1 MIIDMLM
8 TIAFA
13 LEGNYKTCESSE
25 SQQFMSVPS
34 VPKSHQLVCKAAKDV
49 ETHTNIRK
57 NPPPRHHIDHLS
69 LTCRYTSVASSLA
82 TKVTPSL
89 VMLGVCCSQS
99 QEEHQSTNNIVTPHF
114 GQELRTR
121 STVQPNMSSSTSV
134 CPLQPS
140 PNANHGPELKLVAP
154 TYVQKPWTVHLSFP
168 SLSNREPTL
177 PEHFQ
182 ELDTCTHTHT
192 HTHRWPLH
200 NTLPWCLG
208 GKFIFVFWPMVLF
221 THFSHPLA
229 VAAMFWSASSQL
241 QPHATGKTQV
251 HRALPSHALGPP
263 APGQHIGL
271 KAHPTLGLSGLCLC
285 HPCGYAGHWGL
296 RLQMQLLPHRP
307 MMRSHPCPHPC
318 CLVLCPCCWQPLV
331 QPS

>member
-1 MIIDMLM
+1 
-8 TIAFA
+8 
-13 LEGNYKTCESSE
+13 
-25 SQQFMSVPS
+25 MSVPS

-192 HTHRWPLH
+192 HTHTDGLYIIHCHGVWVANLSLYSGPWYFLHIFHIPLLLQPCSGLH
-200 NTLPWCLG
+200 HPSC
-208 GKFIFVFWPMVLF
+208 
-221 THFSHPLA
+221 SHMPQARPKCTGLCQ
-229 VAAMFWSASSQL
+229 AMHSDHRRLDSTSGSRPTPHWASQASASATPVGMQ
-241 QPHATGKTQV
+241 ATG
-251 HRALPSHALGPP
+251 G
-263 APGQHIGL
+263 
-271 KAHPTLGLSGLCLC
+271 
-285 HPCGYAGHWGL
+285 
-296 RLQMQLLPHRP
+296 
-307 MMRSHPCPHPC
+307 
-318 CLVLCPCCWQPLV
+318 
-331 QPS
+331 